1 MDNDKLFH
9 DWAVTYLKQ
18 KLSRSYNDVKIN
30 IDGGEKNEFKGRY
43 PDLILGNHG
52 MVLAIMQVETEKTVT
67 SERAEEWKKMS
78 ALGAK
83 LIVMVPKASKAKVV
97 ELFWKAGIAD
107 KAAVGSYEFNVSMP

>member
-9 DWAVTYLKQ
+9 DWAVSYLRQ
-18 KLSRSYNDVKIN
+18 KLSRSYTDVKIN
-30 IDGGEKNEFKGRY
+30 LEGGEKNEFKGMY

-67 SERAEEWKKMS
+67 PEKAEEWKKLS
-78 ALGAK
+78 GLGAK
-83 LIVMVPKASKAKVV
+83 LIVMVPKASKAKVI
-97 ELFWKAGIAD
+97 ELLWKVGIAD